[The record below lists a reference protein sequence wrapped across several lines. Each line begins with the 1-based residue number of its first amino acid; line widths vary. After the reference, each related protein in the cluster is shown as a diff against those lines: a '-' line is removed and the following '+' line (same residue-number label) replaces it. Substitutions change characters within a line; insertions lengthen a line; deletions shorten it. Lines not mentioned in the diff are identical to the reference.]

1 MAISGVHNI
10 GKVLELKLEAVGIM
24 SHDDLIE
31 IGTEEAFLRLLANNK
46 NTSRS
51 VIFSIEGAIT
61 GVRWHKLDEKR
72 KEELGE
78 FYNSVVNA
86 RR

>member
-1 MAISGVHNI
+1 MAITGVHNI
-10 GKVLELKLEAVGIM
+10 GKVLELKLEAAGIT
-24 SHDDLIE
+24 SFEELVE
-31 IGTEEAFLRLLANNK
+31 LGTEETFLRLLANNK

-51 VIFSIEGAIT
+51 VLFSLEGAIE
-61 GVRWHKLDEKR
+61 GVRWHKLVEKR

-86 RR
+86 QR

>member
-1 MAISGVHNI
+1 MAITGVHNI

-24 SHDDLIE
+24 SLEDLTE
-31 IGTEEAFLRLLANNK
+31 LGAEEAFLRLLANNK

-51 VIFSIEGAIT
+51 VLFSLEGAIT
-61 GVRWHKLDEKR
+61 GVRWHVLDDKR

-78 FYNSVVNA
+78 FYNSVVNS